1 MHIAFLTPEYL
12 HPKSGHSGSI
22 ETRIKI
28 LGSVLLAQE
37 SKVGVLVYGQK
48 EDAVF
53 DDEFTI
59 TIFFQHRFTRIT
71 E

>member
-1 MHIAFLTPEYL
+1 MHIAFLTPEYP
-12 HPKSGHSGSI
+12 HPKTGHFVGI

-28 LGSVLLAQE
+28 LDSVLLAQE
-37 SKVGVLVYGQK
+37 SKVSVLVYGQK

-59 TIFFQHRFTRIT
+59 TIFFQHRFARII